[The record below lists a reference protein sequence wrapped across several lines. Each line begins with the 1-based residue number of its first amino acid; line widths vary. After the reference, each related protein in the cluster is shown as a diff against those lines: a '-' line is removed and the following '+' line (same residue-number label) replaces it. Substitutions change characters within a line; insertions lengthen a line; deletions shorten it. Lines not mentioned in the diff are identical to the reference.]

1 MSYKY
6 GSQGCRKKNKKMMWV
21 LKGCAHVEARVDVQT
36 SMIRTTHK
44 AKLGDYK
51 DKKTDQY
58 GFDWTQGSTQ

>member
-1 MSYKY
+1 
-6 GSQGCRKKNKKMMWV
+6 
-21 LKGCAHVEARVDVQT
+21 
-36 SMIRTTHK
+36 MIRTTHK